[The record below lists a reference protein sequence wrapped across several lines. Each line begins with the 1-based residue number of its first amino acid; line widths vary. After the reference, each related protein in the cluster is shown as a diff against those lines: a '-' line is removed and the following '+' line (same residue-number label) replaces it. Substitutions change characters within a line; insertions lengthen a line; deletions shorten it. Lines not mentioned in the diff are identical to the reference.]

1 MDKVRL
7 ILTLVSIAIVVGP
20 IAVMLIAY
28 QDNLSELLIPPEIN
42 EIADNLLSGGGGQFE
57 APTQLNSTY
66 DAPSRTVTLTFQFKN
81 PFSFPV
87 TVNSMS
93 GSMACDKH
101 DDFPLG
107 NATLKEPVSVGA
119 GETAT
124 VTVLGTWTEEAVDHF
139 QAAHAGEKK
148 IIVELR
154 NLAMDVS
161 GIKIQTNERIRIP
174 DVPIA

>member
-1 MDKVRL
+1 MDKVQL
-7 ILTLVSIAIVVGP
+7 VLTLVSIAIVVGP
-20 IAVMLIAY
+20 IAIMLIAY
-28 QDNLSELLIPPEIN
+28 QDNLPELLIPPEIN
-42 EIADNLLSGGGGQFE
+42 EIADNLLSGGGGGFE

-66 DAPSRTVTLTFQFKN
+66 DPSSRTVTLTFQFKN

-93 GSMACDKH
+93 GSMMCDKH
-101 DDFPLG
+101 DFPLG
-107 NATLKEPVSVGA
+107 NATLKKPVSVGA

-139 QAAHAGEKK
+139 QTAHSGEKK
-148 IIVELR
+148 TTVDLR

-174 DVPIA
+174 DAPIA

>member
-1 MDKVRL
+1 MDKMRL
-7 ILTLVSIAIVVGP
+7 ILTLISIAITVGP

-28 QDNLSELLIPPEIN
+28 QDNLLGLFIPPGVN
-42 EIADNLLSGGGGQFE
+42 EIADNLMSGGGGGLE

-66 DAPSRTVTLTFQFKN
+66 DASSRTVTLTFQFKN
-81 PFSFPV
+81 PFNFPV

-93 GSMACDKH
+93 GSIVCDKH
-101 DDFPLG
+101 NFPLG
-107 NATLKEPVSVGA
+107 NATLKKPVSVGA

-124 VTVLGTWTEEAVDHF
+124 ITVLGSWTEEAIDHF
-139 QAAHAGEKK
+139 QTAHAGEKK
-148 IIVELR
+148 TTVDLV

-161 GIKIQTNERIRIP
+161 GIKIQTNERIQIP

>member
-7 ILTLVSIAIVVGP
+7 ILTLISIAITVGP

-28 QDNLSELLIPPEIN
+28 QDNLGGLFIPPEVN
-42 EIADNLLSGGGGQFE
+42 EIADNLVSGGGGVLG

-66 DAPSRTVTLTFQFKN
+66 DASSRTVTLTFQFKN
-81 PFSFPV
+81 PFNFPI

-93 GSMACDKH
+93 GGIVCDKH
-101 DDFPLG
+101 NFPLG
-107 NATLKEPVSVGA
+107 NATLKKPASVGA

-124 VTVLGTWTEEAVDHF
+124 MTVLGTWTEEAIDHF

-148 IIVELR
+148 LTVGLV
-154 NLAMDVS
+154 NLAVDVS
-161 GIKIQTNERIRIP
+161 GIKIQTNERMQIP

>member
-7 ILTLVSIAIVVGP
+7 ILTLVSIAIIAGP

-28 QDNLSELLIPPEIN
+28 RDNLLGLFIPPEAN
-42 EIADNLLSGGGGQFE
+42 EIADNLMSSGGVGLE

-66 DAPSRTVTLTFQFKN
+66 DASSRTVTLTFQFKN
-81 PFSFPV
+81 PFNFPV

-93 GSMACDKH
+93 GNIMCDKH
-101 DDFPLG
+101 GFPLG
-107 NATLKEPVSVGA
+107 NATLKKPISVGA

-124 VTVLGTWTEEAVDHF
+124 ITVLGTWTEEAIDHF

-148 IIVELR
+148 TTIDLV
-154 NLAMDVS
+154 NLAIDVS
-161 GIKIQTNERIRIP
+161 GIKIQTNERIQIP